1 MIFLRYWLFPALI
14 SFSWFNWRF
23 QIYKNE
29 FEIIDNELK
38 ACVEW
43 GKSQGIFLP
52 EKPKYWIFFLVE
64 RPWNLV
70 LINIIILPIFILN
83 IGLIFLFLSP
93 WQKKVHRYK
102 KAMNNLKIKWEREFF
117 KGSKNSFKQK

>member
-52 EKPKYWIFFLVE
+52 ENQSIGYFF
-64 RPWNLV
+64 
-70 LINIIILPIFILN
+70 
-83 IGLIFLFLSP
+83 
-93 WQKKVHRYK
+93 
-102 KAMNNLKIKWEREFF
+102 
-117 KGSKNSFKQK
+117 

>member
-14 SFSWFNWRF
+14 SFSWFKWRF

-43 GKSQGIFLP
+43 GKYQGIFLP
-52 EKPKYWIFFLVE
+52 ERSRSLS
-64 RPWNLV
+64 
-70 LINIIILPIFILN
+70 LN
-83 IGLIFLFLSP
+83 FSAL
-93 WQKKVHRYK
+93 
-102 KAMNNLKIKWEREFF
+102 AC
-117 KGSKNSFKQK
+117 NSETTFGV

>member
-93 WQKKVHRYK
+93 WQKKVLRYK

-117 KGSKNSFKQK
+117 KGSRNSN

>member
-1 MIFLRYWLFPALI
+1 MKLILKKKKNMIFLRYWLFPALI

-38 ACVEW
+38 ACIEW
-43 GKSQGIFLP
+43 GKSQGIYLP
-52 EKPKYWIFFLVE
+52 EKPKYWIFFVVE

-83 IGLIFLFLSP
+83 IGLMIVL
-93 WQKKVHRYK
+93 QKEYV
-102 KAMNNLKIKWEREFF
+102 LTLT
-117 KGSKNSFKQK
+117 